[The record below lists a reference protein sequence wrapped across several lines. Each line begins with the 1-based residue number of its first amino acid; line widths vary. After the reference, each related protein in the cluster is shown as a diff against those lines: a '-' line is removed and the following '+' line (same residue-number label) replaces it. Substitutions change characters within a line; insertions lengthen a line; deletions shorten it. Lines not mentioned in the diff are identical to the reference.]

1 MIDSAKQDRDSLAGT
16 HPAGL
21 FLYPDKELKH
31 MLFTSE
37 QVSAEIDYA
46 AWQTLLEGRE
56 NARFKLYPGLNHLFM
71 DSLTGTLEDYNTP
84 GNMSPEVIDDI
95 AAWLLVQVE

>member
-1 MIDSAKQDRDSLAGT
+1 
-16 HPAGL
+16 
-21 FLYPDKELKH
+21 
-31 MLFTSE
+31 
-37 QVSAEIDYA
+37 
-46 AWQTLLEGRE
+46 LLEGRE